1 MYIYT
6 YIFYIYIY
14 IYIYIYLYI
23 YIYIHIYN
31 NNNNNNK
38 SSLLAQS
45 KETIHVCK
53 YQKDKTDGRGS
64 TAYNR
69 LINYYIGNR

>member
-1 MYIYT
+1 MID
-6 YIFYIYIY
+6 
-14 IYIYIYLYI
+14 
-23 YIYIHIYN
+23 IHICRTD

-38 SSLLAQS
+38 RSLLAQL